1 MRTVKTAEA
10 AGLML
15 CHDLTRVVRGV
26 EKGARFK
33 KGHIVRPEDIPALL
47 SMGKEQ
53 LYVWEKPEGFV
64 HEDEAAEALD
74 ALFRG
79 ENIARRGPSEGK
91 IEHFAEIDGL
101 FRVDRAA
108 LAAINA
114 IEGLA
119 VATRRDCSAVKTG
132 ELLAGMKAIPLLIAE
147 ERLLDARKAAC
158 APLLRLLPYTLRR
171 AAILCTGNE
180 IAEGR
185 IEDTFTPVVREKLH
199 AFGIETV
206 FEAAT
211 GDDMEET
218 AAAIARAEA
227 AGAEL
232 ILCTGGM
239 SVDPDDRTP
248 GAIRRAVERGG
259 GEIVSYGA
267 PVFPGAMFM
276 LAYLKSGAAIAG
288 LPACVMF
295 AGATIFD
302 RVLPRLAAG
311 ARLSK
316 ADFTAMGHGGI
327 CFAAKGCA
335 PPCRFPNCSFALGA

>member
-1 MRTVKTAEA
+1 
-10 AGLML
+10 
-15 CHDLTRVVRGV
+15 
-26 EKGARFK
+26 
-33 KGHIVRPEDIPALL
+33 
-47 SMGKEQ
+47 MGKEQ
-53 LYVWEKPEGFV
+53 LYVWEKPEGFL

-74 ALFRG
+74 AICRG

-91 IEHFAEIDGL
+91 IEHYAEIDGL

-119 VATRRDCSAVKTG
+119 VATRTDCSAVKKG
-132 ELLAGMKAIPLLIAE
+132 DLLAGMKAIPLVIAQ
-147 ERLLDARKAAC
+147 ERLAAARKAAS
-158 APLLRLLPYTLRR
+158 APLNRLLPYTQLR
-171 AAILCTGNE
+171 AAIICTGNE
-180 IAEGR
+180 IEHGR
-185 IEDTFTPVVREKLH
+185 IEDTFTPVVREKLS
-199 AFGIETV
+199 AFGIETI
-206 FEAAT
+206 FQAAS
-211 GDDMEET
+211 GDDLEKT
-218 AAAIARAEA
+218 AEA
-227 AGAEL
+227 IGRAREAGAQL

-248 GAIRRAVERGG
+248 GAIRRAVERSG

-276 LAYLKSGAAIAG
+276 LAYLKGGAALAG

-295 AGATIFD
+295 SAATIFD

-311 ARLSK
+311 VRLCK

-335 PPCRFPNCSFALGA
+335 PPCRFPNCSFAPAT